1 MRLLS
6 LLLLIPFLAAA
17 PAGAE
22 APGLP
27 AVGERRLANG
37 VRVLTVERPGSGAL
51 HVRLLLRGGRADTG
65 TLPPVAAELL
75 ARTLLGPALPE
86 DLGNGAALDPLL
98 KREEAAWEA
107 RRLEGLRRIRGGGSG
122 DAEGVAE
129 LVRQARAALDARLAS
144 GPDAFDALGASRRSC
159 TAEADYLEEALDLPA
174 ERFEAWC
181 GLAAERLRILQL
193 GRFPAERDRL
203 LAELGGEA
211 SQARAALSVL
221 LGTAFPTHPY
231 GAEASLSKA
240 AIQALTWSELRA
252 YARWAV
258 SPERLVLVLV
268 GDVARAHALPA
279 LERSFGS
286 LPAAPEG
293 AGRREATGPMLPEA
307 SGARRLQACMTGS
320 ARLYMAWLVPPLA
333 HPDGPQ
339 LQVLAAMLGGNREAR
354 LPRRLLAEGGP
365 ARDLK
370 LRLHVPGGRDV
381 GLLALEALPAQGRGL
396 AELEQAALGE
406 MLRPQTQPFGQE
418 EIRRAQ
424 RLVEQ
429 ELLRAQEDAGS
440 LAHLLGAATCEG
452 GDWRLPFR
460 LLGLGRD
467 VTPEELQG
475 AARRHLASQQLVVA
489 LLEPDP
495 LLTPQD
501 AQEGRLVKA
510 LEALLAPRL
519 PDRARLEAVV
529 REAVRQLRMLGVA
542 EREATLRLLEAQV
555 KP

>member
-1 MRLLS
+1 M
-6 LLLLIPFLAAA
+6 
-17 PAGAE
+17 
-22 APGLP
+22 
-27 AVGERRLANG
+27 
-37 VRVLTVERPGSGAL
+37 
-51 HVRLLLRGGRADTG
+51 
-65 TLPPVAAELL
+65 
-75 ARTLLGPALPE
+75 
-86 DLGNGAALDPLL
+86 
-98 KREEAAWEA
+98 
-107 RRLEGLRRIRGGGSG
+107 
-122 DAEGVAE
+122 
-129 LVRQARAALDARLAS
+129 
-144 GPDAFDALGASRRSC
+144 
-159 TAEADYLEEALDLPA
+159 
-174 ERFEAWC
+174 
-181 GLAAERLRILQL
+181 AAERLRILQL

-231 GAEASLSKA
+231 GAQASLPQA

-339 LQVLAAMLGGNREAR
+339 LQVLAALLGGNREAR

-381 GLLALEALPAQGRGL
+381 GLLALEVLPAQGRGL

-406 MLRPQTQPFGQE
+406 MLRLQAQPFGQ
-418 EIRRAQ
+418 
-424 RLVEQ
+424 
-429 ELLRAQEDAGS
+429 
-440 LAHLLGAATCEG
+440 
-452 GDWRLPFR
+452 
-460 LLGLGRD
+460 
-467 VTPEELQG
+467 EELQG

-542 EREATLRLLEAQV
+542 EREATLRLLETQV